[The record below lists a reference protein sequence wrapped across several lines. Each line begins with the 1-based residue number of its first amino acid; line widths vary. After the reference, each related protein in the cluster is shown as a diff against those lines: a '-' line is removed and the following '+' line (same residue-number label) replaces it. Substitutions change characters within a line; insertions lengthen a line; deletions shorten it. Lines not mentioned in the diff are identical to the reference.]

1 MVEHKSSFSSFSKII
16 PSIRMNT
23 QDSQINNDLFTDN
36 DKEIIY
42 NSAKD
47 YLVTN
52 RDIKWKSIK
61 TKIKKDPGKFSLNDM
76 KNVWNSKQRQLA
88 REARAEVQDEIYL
101 YDPSNENYDNNN
113 YTTSL
118 NSFYNFIQKLVPAY

>member
-1 MVEHKSSFSSFSKII
+1 MHKST
-16 PSIRMNT
+16 M
-23 QDSQINNDLFTDN
+23 
-36 DKEIIY
+36 
-42 NSAKD
+42 KD

-52 RDIKWKSIK
+52 RNIEWKSIK

-101 YDPSNENYDNNN
+101 YDPSNENYENYDKNN
-113 YTTSL
+113 YTTFL